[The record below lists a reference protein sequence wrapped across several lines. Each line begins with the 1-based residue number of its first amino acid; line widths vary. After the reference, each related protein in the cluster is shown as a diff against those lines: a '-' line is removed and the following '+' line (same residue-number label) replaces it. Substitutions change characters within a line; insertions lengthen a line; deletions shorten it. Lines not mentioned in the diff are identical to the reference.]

1 MKPKRNPA
9 GTAALPRARLKA
21 RNLSQIAWVST
32 FQQAREAFAALIISA
47 QGVWYTLL
55 AALISILPAKIVL
68 FLDPITIAVS
78 KMSKFSN
85 NLAGLEL

>member
-1 MKPKRNPA
+1 
-9 GTAALPRARLKA
+9 
-21 RNLSQIAWVST
+21 
-32 FQQAREAFAALIISA
+32 
-47 QGVWYTLL
+47 VWYTLL